1 MESSLHDEHWELIR
15 NPAVLRRAAQIVA
28 VESQADFHDPSLE
41 RQILGFARDQIIADI
56 SATIEAHRYIP
67 EPKISQLIPK
77 STYSQRPG
85 SVLPYRDR
93 VLCQAILL
101 CIAPEIDK
109 LLSPNVWSWRV
120 KRAAKNRS
128 PDSIPKSGIFRDTDI
143 SKFPFLKNRTVR
155 KYFDPFE
162 PWYALWPKFDKYTLS
177 YLKNSNFRWIVV
189 SDIAGYFENIE
200 LSLLS
205 RMLHRALPGSP
216 RTINLLMDHFDG
228 WVDTLYDGT
237 RVDRGIPQGNSISG
251 FVGNFFLKPVDDF
264 FQPRKDL
271 QYFRYVDDVRILART
286 EEAARRAALDLEQQI
301 RGLKLNLQ
309 SAKTKILPA
318 VEGLRLIHDTRLDL
332 LDQAQTLVNRSAHG
346 AAHTIL
352 TGIKKAPASSTNGMP
367 LHGSKPPLSGLNL
380 RTFRR
385 WTGLHFRM
393 GSDEP
398 IKRLVVEIKNNPD
411 LNLISDLEKCSRAF
425 PGRKHPPQT
434 LWSYIR
440 AQGPE
445 FAMQEAELV
454 RVLRYFNYVPDNAY
468 DWAETTALNEAAMPY
483 LRLQAVL
490 LLSRFPGFR
499 LNGPSIIDICLA
511 SSDAVVNRAGII
523 ASSLN
528 DPSRIRGD
536 IRKFEYLSS
545 SNSMRLIQYLRAI
558 RNDKH
563 IRGNLLDHI
572 FGRLEFAER
581 NMYEYSYLLR
591 FIASAGGDALRDL
604 KIRSRGVPT
613 AAKFSSAG
621 KNLLRFYKNV

>member
-1 MESSLHDEHWELIR
+1 MSSSLHDAHWELVR

-28 VESQADFHDPSLE
+28 VESQSDFHDPSLE
-41 RQILGFARDQIIADI
+41 RQILGFARDQIISDI
-56 SATIEAHRYIP
+56 SATIEANRYIP

-93 VLCQAILL
+93 VVCQAILL
-101 CIAPEIDK
+101 CIAPEIDQ

-120 KRAAKNRS
+120 KQSAKNQS
-128 PDSIPKSGIFRDTDI
+128 PERVSKSGIFRETDI
-143 SKFPFLKNRTVR
+143 SKFPFLKKRTVR
-155 KYFDPFE
+155 KYFDPFS
-162 PWYALWPKFDKYTLS
+162 PWYALWPEFDRYTLS
-177 YLKNSNFRWIVV
+177 YLRKSNFKWLVV

-216 RTINLLMDHFDG
+216 RTVNLLMDHFDA

-237 RVDRGIPQGNSISG
+237 KVDRGIPQGNSISG
-251 FVGNFFLKPVDDF
+251 FLGNFFLKPVDDF
-264 FQPRKDL
+264 FQPRKEL

-286 EEAARRAALDLEQQI
+286 EDDARKAALDLEQQI

-318 VEGLRLIHDTRLDL
+318 AEGLKLIHDARLDM
-332 LDQAQTLVNRSAHG
+332 LDQAQILVNKSASN
-346 AAHTIL
+346 AARAL
-352 TGIKKAPASSTNGMP
+352 LASVKKAPASSTNGVS
-367 LHGSKPPLSGLNL
+367 LHGSKPPLSGLDL

-385 WTGLHFRM
+385 WTGLHFRL
-393 GSDEP
+393 GSDKP
-398 IKRLVVEIKNNPD
+398 IKRLVVEIISNPN

-425 PGRKHPPQT
+425 PGRRHPPQA
-434 LWSYIR
+434 LWKHIHANAS
-440 AQGPE
+440 E

-454 RVLRYFNYVPDNAY
+454 RVLRYFNHVPDTAY
-468 DWAETTALNEAAMPY
+468 DWAERTALDEKSMPY

-490 LLSRFPGFR
+490 LLSRFPGFWIK
-499 LNGPSIIDICLA
+499 GPLITQSCLA

-528 DPSRIRGD
+528 DPSRIRSD
-536 IRKFEYLSS
+536 IRQFEYLSS
-545 SNSMRLIQYLRAI
+545 SNSMRLIQYLRAL
-558 RNDKH
+558 RNDIQ
-563 IRGNLLDHI
+563 IRRNFLDHV
-572 FGRLEFAER
+572 FGRQEFSER

-591 FIASAGGDALRDL
+591 FIASAGGDAIRDL
-604 KIRSRGVPT
+604 KDRSRGVPRV
-613 AAKFSSAG
+613 AKFSRAG
-621 KNLLRFYKNV
+621 RKLLRFYRNV